1 MRSSATFTSRKRGKT
16 MIKAGGNYEYKAK
29 FVKHRPYDGRDITSF
44 SIGDKIK
51 GSDNQWQ
58 NYQFTVWEYVPIKND
73 DKVKIVSIDSIS
85 ANYYNGKIYYNLS
98 GKVEIV
104 VPDVKQFAE
113 ENAPA
118 TKHYQQAQQAQVTP
132 QAFADES
139 KPAWEA
145 PGDEDTT
152 LPFDI

>member
-1 MRSSATFTSRKRGKT
+1 
-16 MIKAGGNYEYKAK
+16 MIKAGGNYEHKAK

-58 NYQFTVWEYVPIKND
+58 NYQFTVWEYVPIKD
-73 DKVKIVSIDSIS
+73 GDKVKIVSIDSIS

-118 TKHYQQAQQAQVTP
+118 TQHYQQAQQAQVTP

>member
-1 MRSSATFTSRKRGKT
+1 

-29 FVKHRPYDGRDITSF
+29 FVKHKPYDGRDITSF

-58 NYQFTVWEYVPIKND
+58 NYQFTVWEYVPIKD
-73 DKVKIVSIDSIS
+73 GDKVKIVSIDSIS

-113 ENAPA
+113 E
-118 TKHYQQAQQAQVTP
+118 KHRRHSTI
-132 QAFADES
+132 S
-139 KPAWEA
+139 RHSRHR
-145 PGDEDTT
+145 
-152 LPFDI
+152 

>member
-1 MRSSATFTSRKRGKT
+1 

-58 NYQFTVWEYVPIKND
+58 NYQFTVWEYVPIKDD

-118 TKHYQQAQQAQVTP
+118 QQHYQQSQQTQVAP
-132 QAFADES
+132 KAFADET

>member
-1 MRSSATFTSRKRGKT
+1 
-16 MIKAGGNYEYKAK
+16 MIKVGGNYEYKAK

-58 NYQFTVWEYVPIKND
+58 NYQFTVWEYVPIKDD
-73 DKVKIVSIDSIS
+73 DKVKIVSIDSIA

-118 TKHYQQAQQAQVTP
+118 TQHYQQAQQAQVTP